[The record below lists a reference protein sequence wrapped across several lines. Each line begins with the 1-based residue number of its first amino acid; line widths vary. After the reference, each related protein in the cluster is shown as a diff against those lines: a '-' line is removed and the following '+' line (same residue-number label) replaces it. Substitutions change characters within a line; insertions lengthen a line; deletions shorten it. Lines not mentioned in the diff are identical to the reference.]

1 MKLDRKRVP
10 DMDRNAPSRER
21 IPLALIGELM
31 RRPPFLIAAGGVFV
45 ITTALPASA
54 ATSGRTE
61 MTAID
66 SAGPT
71 TTTFTVTNGALT
83 ITTPDSV
90 NLGSG
95 APGTTIGP
103 TALGT
108 VTANDNRASASASWA
123 ATVSSTDFTSGSQT
137 IPAPDAT
144 YTTGTV
150 AKTGT
155 ITITSVPTLTLTGAA
170 QTVVSG
176 TAGIGDN
183 SATWDPT
190 IAIAVPVSAVAG
202 LYSGTIT
209 HSVS

>member
-1 MKLDRKRVP
+1 
-10 DMDRNAPSRER
+10 
-21 IPLALIGELM
+21 M

>member
-1 MKLDRKRVP
+1 MRK
-10 DMDRNAPSRER
+10 S
-21 IPLALIGELM
+21 L
-31 RRPPFLIAAGGVFV
+31 FLIAAGGVFV
-45 ITTALPASA
+45 VTTALPASA

-61 MTAID
+61 MTAIG

-83 ITTPDSV
+83 ITTPNSV

-95 APGTTIGP
+95 PPGTTIGP

-108 VTANDNRASASASWA
+108 VTVNDNRASASASWS

-137 IPAPDAT
+137 IPATDAT

-150 AKTGT
+150 TPTGT
-155 ITITSVPTLTLTGAA
+155 ITITTVPTLALTGAA
-170 QTVVSG
+170 QPVVTGS
-176 TAGIGDN
+176 AGSGDN

-190 IAIAVPVSAVAG
+190 IAIAVPAAAVAG

>member
-1 MKLDRKRVP
+1 M
-10 DMDRNAPSRER
+10 RES
-21 IPLALIGELM
+21 L
-31 RRPPFLIAAGGVFV
+31 FLIAAGGVFV

-108 VTANDNRASASASWA
+108 VTVNDNRASASASWA
-123 ATVSSTDFTSGSQT
+123 ADGLLDRLHIRLTDHPRPRCYLYHGNRHEDRDDHHHVRPHLDVDRRGADRCQRDRGQWQQLRDMGPDDRHSRARLGGRRPVLRHDHAFRVLTS
-137 IPAPDAT
+137 
-144 YTTGTV
+144 
-150 AKTGT
+150 
-155 ITITSVPTLTLTGAA
+155 
-170 QTVVSG
+170 
-176 TAGIGDN
+176 
-183 SATWDPT
+183 
-190 IAIAVPVSAVAG
+190 
-202 LYSGTIT
+202 
-209 HSVS
+209 

>member
-1 MKLDRKRVP
+1 MRK
-10 DMDRNAPSRER
+10 S
-21 IPLALIGELM
+21 L
-31 RRPPFLIAAGGVFV
+31 FLVAAGGVFV

-61 MTAID
+61 MTAMD

-103 TALGT
+103 TDLGT
-108 VTANDNRASASASWA
+108 VTVNDNRASASASWS
-123 ATVSSTDFTSGSQT
+123 ATVSSTNFTSGSQT
-137 IPAPDAT
+137 IPATDAT

-150 AKTGT
+150 TPTGT
-155 ITITSVPTLTLTGAA
+155 ITITTVPTLALTGAA
-170 QTVVSG
+170 QPVVTGS
-176 TAGIGDN
+176 AGSGDN

-202 LYSGTIT
+202 LYTGTIT

>member
-1 MKLDRKRVP
+1 MRK
-10 DMDRNAPSRER
+10 S
-21 IPLALIGELM
+21 L
-31 RRPPFLIAAGGVFV
+31 FLIAAGGAFV
-45 ITTALPASA
+45 IATALPAAA
-54 ATSGRTE
+54 ATSGRAE
-61 MTAID
+61 RTAIE

-71 TTTFTVTNGALT
+71 TATFTVTNGALT

-108 VTANDNRASASASWA
+108 VTVNDNRASATASWA

-137 IPAPDAT
+137 IPATAAT

-150 AKTGT
+150 SSTGT
-155 ITITSVPTLTLTGAA
+155 ITITSVPSLTLEGAS
-170 QTVVSG
+170 QTVVTA
-176 TAGIGDN
+176 TAGSGDN

-190 IAIAVPVSAVAG
+190 IAMAVPASAVAG

>member
-1 MKLDRKRVP
+1 MRK
-10 DMDRNAPSRER
+10 S
-21 IPLALIGELM
+21 L
-31 RRPPFLIAAGGVFV
+31 FLIAAGGVFV

-61 MTAID
+61 MTAMG

-108 VTANDNRASASASWA
+108 VTVNDNRASASASWS

-137 IPAPDAT
+137 IPATDAT

-150 AKTGT
+150 TPTGT
-155 ITITSVPTLTLTGAA
+155 ITITPPLALTGAA
-170 QTVVSG
+170 QPVVTGS
-176 TAGIGDN
+176 AGSGDN
-183 SATWDPT
+183 SAAWDPT
-190 IAIAVPVSAVAG
+190 IAIAVPAAAVAG
-202 LYSGTIT
+202 LYSG
-209 HSVS
+209 

>member
-1 MKLDRKRVP
+1 MRK
-10 DMDRNAPSRER
+10 S
-21 IPLALIGELM
+21 L
-31 RRPPFLIAAGGVFV
+31 FLIAAGGVFV

-61 MTAID
+61 MTAME

-83 ITTPDSV
+83 IITPNSV

-108 VTANDNRASASASWA
+108 VTVNDNRASATASWT

-137 IPAPDAT
+137 IPATDAT

-150 AKTGT
+150 TPTGT
-155 ITITSVPTLTLTGAA
+155 ITITTVPTLTLTGAA

-176 TAGIGDN
+176 TAGSGDN
-183 SATWDPT
+183 SATWNPT
-190 IAIAVPVSAVAG
+190 IAIAVPISAVAG
-202 LYSGTIT
+202 LYTGTIT

>member
-1 MKLDRKRVP
+1 MRK
-10 DMDRNAPSRER
+10 S
-21 IPLALIGELM
+21 L
-31 RRPPFLIAAGGVFV
+31 FLIAAGGVFV

-61 MTAID
+61 MTAME

-108 VTANDNRASASASWA
+108 VTVNDNRASASASWT

-144 YTTGTV
+144 YTTGAVT
-150 AKTGT
+150 KTGT
-155 ITITSVPTLTLTGAA
+155 ITITTDPGLTLTGAA

-176 TAGIGDN
+176 TAGSGNN
-183 SATWDPT
+183 SATWTPT

-202 LYSGTIT
+202 LYAGTIT

>member
-1 MKLDRKRVP
+1 MRK
-10 DMDRNAPSRER
+10 S
-21 IPLALIGELM
+21 L
-31 RRPPFLIAAGGVFV
+31 FLIAAGSVFAV

-54 ATSGRTE
+54 ATG
-61 MTAID
+61 

-83 ITTPDSV
+83 ITTPNSV

-103 TALGT
+103 TALGAVT
-108 VTANDNRASASASWA
+108 VNDNRASANASWS

-137 IPAPDAT
+137 IPATDAT

-150 AKTGT
+150 TSTGT
-155 ITITSVPTLTLTGAA
+155 ITITSDPGLTLTGAA
-170 QTVVSG
+170 QPVVSG
-176 TAGIGDN
+176 SAGSGNN
-183 SATWDPT
+183 SASWDPT
-190 IAIAVPVSAVAG
+190 IAIAVPAAAVAG

>member
-1 MKLDRKRVP
+1 MRK
-10 DMDRNAPSRER
+10 S
-21 IPLALIGELM
+21 L
-31 RRPPFLIAAGGVFV
+31 FLIVAGSAFVV

-61 MTAID
+61 MTAMG

-71 TTTFTVTNGALT
+71 TTTFTVTNGSLT
-83 ITTPDSV
+83 ITTPSSV

-108 VTANDNRASASASWA
+108 VTVNDNRASASASWT
-123 ATVSSTDFTSGSQT
+123 ATVSSTDFISGSQT
-137 IPAPDAT
+137 IPATDAT

-150 AKTGT
+150 TPTGT
-155 ITITSVPTLTLTGAA
+155 ITITSDPGLTLTGAA

-176 TAGIGDN
+176 TAGSGNN
-183 SATWDPT
+183 SAAWNPT
-190 IAIAVPVSAVAG
+190 IAIAVPVAAVAG

>member
-1 MKLDRKRVP
+1 MRK
-10 DMDRNAPSRER
+10 S
-21 IPLALIGELM
+21 L
-31 RRPPFLIAAGGVFV
+31 FLIAAGGVFV

-61 MTAID
+61 MTAMG

-108 VTANDNRASASASWA
+108 VTVNDNRASASASWA

-137 IPAPDAT
+137 IPATDAT

-150 AKTGT
+150 TKTGT
-155 ITITSVPTLTLTGAA
+155 ITITSDPGLTLTGAA

-176 TAGIGDN
+176 TAGSGNN
-183 SATWDPT
+183 SAAWDPT
-190 IAIAVPVSAVAG
+190 IAIAVPAAAVAG

>member
-1 MKLDRKRVP
+1 MRK
-10 DMDRNAPSRER
+10 S
-21 IPLALIGELM
+21 L
-31 RRPPFLIAAGGVFV
+31 FLIAAGGVFV
-45 ITTALPASA
+45 IATALPASA

-61 MTAID
+61 MTAMD

-83 ITTPDSV
+83 ITTPNSV

-95 APGTTIGP
+95 PPGTTIGP

-108 VTANDNRASASASWA
+108 VTVNDNRASANASWS

-137 IPAPDAT
+137 IPASDAT

-150 AKTGT
+150 TSTGT
-155 ITITSVPTLTLTGAA
+155 ITITSDPGLTLTGAA
-170 QTVVSG
+170 QPVVSG
-176 TAGIGDN
+176 SAGSGNN
-183 SATWDPT
+183 SAAWDPT
-190 IAIAVPVSAVAG
+190 IAIAVPAAAVAG